1 MIYVEKSTCPKEIQ
15 EDLDAQKAKP
25 EWDTIPEVPD
35 SEQVKRLR
43 EEFFDK
49 LNKDREHRYF
59 RCPKCGQ
66 TVRVP
71 RGRGKINIRC
81 PRCNER
87 FIKNT

>member
-35 SEQVKRLR
+35 SEQAKRLR

-49 LNKDREHRYF
+49 LNKS
-59 RCPKCGQ
+59 
-66 TVRVP
+66 T
-71 RGRGKINIRC
+71 
-81 PRCNER
+81 
-87 FIKNT
+87 